1 MNYSI
6 EHISKVIN
14 GSFIHFH
21 QNDSIEHLLTDSR
34 KLIFPAT
41 TLFFALNGT
50 RRNGN
55 KFIDELYKKGARNFV
70 VNDIINASQ
79 YPEANIISV
88 ENSLNALQQLAA
100 YHRSLF
106 DIPVIGITGSNG
118 KTIVKEWLNQLL
130 EDKFNI
136 VRSPRSYNSQIGVP
150 LSVWQMNET
159 HELAIFEAGISE
171 PEEMKRL
178 QEIIKPT
185 IGVFTN
191 IGEAHAENFKNIEQ
205 KASEK
210 IVLFKDAATIIYPSD
225 SKIISHALTNLHQ
238 SVKLFGWGKNKD
250 AQVVVTK
257 IEKNTH
263 HTIINLSNNNIEFSV
278 TIPFADNASIENAI
292 TCICVLLYLKTPVED
307 IIKKMFLL
315 SPIAMRLELKSGI
328 NNCSVIN
335 DSYSADLSSLKIALD
350 FLEQQKQHAKKTV
363 ILSDI
368 LQSDKSSD
376 ALYKEVA
383 QSLRQKKIDRLIA
396 IGEKIS
402 DHKKIF
408 EERIPEIF
416 FYHSTDAF
424 RQDFHQLVFRDET
437 ILIKGARIF
446 EFEKIDQLLA
456 EQIHRTVLE
465 IDLNAMM
472 HNLKQYQQLLK
483 PSTKLMAMVKAFA
496 YGSGSFEI
504 ANLLQFHKVD
514 YLAVA
519 YTDEAIDL
527 RKGGISLPIMVMN
540 VETDSFDALVQY
552 NLEPVIFS
560 FQQFLL
566 FDSYLKKEGLQ
577 QFPVHIEF
585 ETGMNRLGFEL
596 KKITEL
602 ETALKNSNF
611 KIQSAFSHLA
621 ASEEF
626 QQDDFTKQ
634 QAQLFSKAADELQQS
649 LGYTFIKHISNSAAI
664 IRHPDLQFDMVRL
677 GIGLY
682 GIDSASSGNLDLIEI
697 STLKS
702 TIAQIK
708 QLHSGV
714 TVGYNRKGIAD
725 GETAIATI
733 RIGYADGY
741 PRSLGNGNGKML
753 LNGHLAPVIGSVCM
767 DMTMIDI
774 TGILD
779 VKEGDE
785 VIVFGKELSV
795 QQVSKWAQTIPYEIL
810 TGVSQRVKRIY
821 FEE

>member
-1 MNYSI
+1 VNYSI
-6 EHISKVIN
+6 EHISKIVN
-14 GSFIHFH
+14 GAFIHFH
-21 QNDSIEHLLTDSR
+21 QNDDIEHLLTDSR
-34 KLIFPAT
+34 KLIFPST
-41 TLFFALNGT
+41 TLFFALHGA

-55 KFIDELYKKGARNFV
+55 KFVDELYKKGVRNFV
-70 VNDIINASQ
+70 VNDITDASL

-88 ENSLNALQQLAA
+88 ENSLDALQQLAA
-100 YHRSLF
+100 HHRSLF

-171 PEEMKRL
+171 PEEMQRL
-178 QEIIKPT
+178 EKIIKPT

-191 IGEAHAENFKNIEQ
+191 IGEAHAENFKSIGH
-205 KASEK
+205 KAKEK
-210 IVLFKDAATIIYPSD
+210 VLLFENAGTIIYPDD
-225 SKIISHALTNLHQ
+225 SKFIGDALGTLNQ
-238 SVKLFGWGKNKD
+238 SVKLVGWGATKD
-250 AQVVVTK
+250 AQVLVK
-257 IEKNTH
+257 QIEKKAH
-263 HTIINLSNNNIEFSV
+263 DSIIHLLYDNSGFSV
-278 TIPFADNASIENAI
+278 TIPFTDHASIENAI
-292 TCICVLLYLKTPVED
+292 TCVSVLLYLKIPVAD

-335 DSYSADLSSLKIALD
+335 DSYSADISSLKIALD
-350 FLEQQKQHAKKTV
+350 FLEQQKQHVKKTV

-368 LQSDKSSD
+368 LQSDKSSES
-376 ALYKEVA
+376 LYKEVV
-383 QSLRQKKIDRLIA
+383 QSLQQKKINRLIG

-402 DHKKIF
+402 GHKKIF
-408 EERIPEIF
+408 EDKIPETH
-416 FYHSTDAF
+416 FYHSTEAF
-424 RQDFHQLVFRDET
+424 KQDFHQLVFRDET
-437 ILIKGARIF
+437 ILIKGARVF

-465 IDLNAMM
+465 IDLNAMT

-552 NLEPVIFS
+552 HLEPAIFS
-560 FQQFLL
+560 FQQFAA
-566 FDSYLKKEGLQ
+566 FDAYLKREGLQ

-611 KIQSAFSHLA
+611 KIQSVFSHLA

-634 QAQLFSKAADELQQS
+634 QAILFANAADELQQS

-664 IRHPDLQFDMVRL
+664 IRHPELQFDMVRL

-682 GIDSASSGNLDLIEI
+682 GIDSASSGNLDLNEI

-708 QLHSGV
+708 QLHDGV

-725 GETAIATI
+725 GNTAIATV

-753 LNGHLAPVIGSVCM
+753 LKGHLAPVIGSVCM

-774 TGILD
+774 TGIPD

-785 VIVFGKELSV
+785 VIVFGKQLSV